1 MKTILFLICILLI
14 TNLCAQHIDKD
25 ATMETFAL
33 FRNLKK
39 LSENHVLFGLQHAT
53 EYGHGRSGGAD
64 RPDVKSVSGSHPAV
78 IGIDFGGFA
87 ITDESARA
95 QFKES
100 LNKNIED
107 TARLFCFLRNTF
119 IQKSVFPICYRNQ
132 IW

>member
-53 EYGHGRSGGAD
+53 EYGGRPERWRRQTG
-64 RPDVKSVSGSHPAV
+64 
-78 IGIDFGGFA
+78 
-87 ITDESARA
+87 
-95 QFKES
+95 
-100 LNKNIED
+100 
-107 TARLFCFLRNTF
+107 C
-119 IQKSVFPICYRNQ
+119 
-132 IW
+132 